1 MTSAP
6 HRWLSVLLV
15 SLLLAG
21 CHGLPLTQKST
32 LTETESFARGLD
44 QYIETGDLQPLKL
57 LPQEYPGGEWGNRAA
72 LVVKLAERQ
81 EELLADKEK
90 MTEVKGGGEAQQ
102 ALLKDKEIARCKN
115 ELAVL
120 GQNNQDLEQTIARL
134 KKLLIEMES
143 RSN

>member
-1 MTSAP
+1 MIDEKVAAVVPGQSQRMCGRGYFEIDQVRCLQRLCD
-6 HRWLSVLLV
+6 HRTADEIAFGLF
-15 SLLLAG
+15 AG
-21 CHGLPLTQKST
+21 LNLEGH
-32 LTETESFARGLD
+32 D
-44 QYIETGDLQPLKL
+44 
-57 LPQEYPGGEWGNRAA
+57 

-81 EELLADKEK
+81 EELLADREK